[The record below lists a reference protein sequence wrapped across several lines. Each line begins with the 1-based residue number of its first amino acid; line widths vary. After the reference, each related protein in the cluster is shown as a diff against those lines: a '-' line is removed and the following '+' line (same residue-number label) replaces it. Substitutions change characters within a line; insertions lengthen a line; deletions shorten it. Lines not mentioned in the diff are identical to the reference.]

1 MIIILFQNL
10 LPHFI
15 LYSFAMSLRLGYKK
29 SSRSRSKRA
38 GLHFP
43 VGRIHR
49 ILRKGPYASR
59 IGSFAP
65 VYLAAVLEYLTAEVL
80 ELAGIMARDFGRNKI
95 LPRHV
100 LLAVK
105 NDTELDR
112 LLKGVVMEGGGVL
125 PNINPVLTSKDE
137 EEEVVSK

>member
-1 MIIILFQNL
+1 
-10 LPHFI
+10 
-15 LYSFAMSLRLGYKK
+15 MSLRLGYKK

-43 VGRIHR
+43 VGRINR

-65 VYLAAVLEYLTAEVL
+65 VYLAAVMEYLTAEIL
-80 ELAGIMARDFGRNKI
+80 ELAGIMARDYGINKI

-105 NDTELDR
+105 NDTELDK
-112 LLKGVVMEGGGVL
+112 LLKGVMMEGGGVL
-125 PNINPVLTSKDE
+125 PNSNPALTSSKNGEDE
-137 EEEVVSK
+137 EL

>member
-1 MIIILFQNL
+1 
-10 LPHFI
+10 
-15 LYSFAMSLRLGYKK
+15 MSLRLGYKK
-29 SSRSRSKRA
+29 SSRSRSRRA

-43 VGRIHR
+43 VGWIHR

-125 PNINPVLTSKDE
+125 PNINPVLTIKEE

>member
-1 MIIILFQNL
+1 MFQILKLQT
-10 LPHFI
+10 
-15 LYSFAMSLRLGYKK
+15 MVSLRLGDKK
-29 SSRSRSKRA
+29 KPSSKSRSRRA

-49 ILRKGPYASR
+49 LLRKGPYASR

-65 VYLAAVLEYLTAEVL
+65 VYLAAVLEYLVAEIL
-80 ELAGIMARDFGRNKI
+80 ELAGIMARDYGKNKV

-112 LLKGVVMEGGGVL
+112 LFDGVVIEAGGVV
-125 PNINPVLTSKDE
+125 PHINPVLVNSDDHE
-137 EEEVVSK
+137 DGD

>member
-1 MIIILFQNL
+1 
-10 LPHFI
+10 
-15 LYSFAMSLRLGYKK
+15 MSLRLGYKK

-49 ILRKGPYASR
+49 LLRKGPYASR

-65 VYLAAVLEYLTAEVL
+65 VYLAAVMEYLTAEIL
-80 ELAGIMARDFGRNKI
+80 ELAGILAREGGKGRWRI

-100 LLAVK
+100 LLSVK
-105 NDTELDR
+105 NDTELDK
-112 LLKGVVMEGGGVL
+112 LLQGVMMEGGGVL
-125 PNINPVLTSKDE
+125 PHINPALTTQDE
-137 EEEVVSK
+137 EEGN

>member
-1 MIIILFQNL
+1 
-10 LPHFI
+10 
-15 LYSFAMSLRLGYKK
+15 MSLRLGYKK

-125 PNINPVLTSKDE
+125 PNINPVLTIKEE

>member
-1 MIIILFQNL
+1 M
-10 LPHFI
+10 
-15 LYSFAMSLRLGYKK
+15 ATMSLRLGYKK

-65 VYLAAVLEYLTAEVL
+65 VYLAAVLEYLVAEIL
-80 ELAGIMARDFGRNKI
+80 ELAGIVVRDCGRDKI

-105 NDTELDR
+105 NDSELDR
-112 LLKGVVMEGGGVL
+112 LFKGGVIEGGGCCHTL
-125 PNINPVLTSKDE
+125 ILHLEPKKTSSRNNYEKVDILLI
-137 EEEVVSK
+137 STS

>member
-1 MIIILFQNL
+1 
-10 LPHFI
+10 
-15 LYSFAMSLRLGYKK
+15 MSLRLGYKK

-65 VYLAAVLEYLTAEVL
+65 VYLAAVLEYLVAEIL
-80 ELAGIMARDFGRNKI
+80 ELAGIVVRDCGRDKI

-105 NDTELDR
+105 NDSELDK
-112 LLKGVVMEGGGVL
+112 LFKEVVIEGGGVL
-125 PNINPVLTSKDE
+125 PHINPALSTE
-137 EEEVVSK
+137 EDY

>member
-1 MIIILFQNL
+1 MLICLTLVLNFNKN
-10 LPHFI
+10 P
-15 LYSFAMSLRLGYKK
+15 MSLRLGYKK

-49 ILRKGPYASR
+49 LLRKGPYASR

-65 VYLAAVLEYLTAEVL
+65 VFLAAVMEYLTAEIL
-80 ELAGIMARDFGRNKI
+80 ELAGIVAREAGKSRCRI

-100 LLAVK
+100 LLAVR
-105 NDTELDR
+105 NDTELDK
-112 LLKGVVMEGGGVL
+112 LLQGVMIEGGGVL
-125 PNINPVLTSKDE
+125 PHINPALASKEDE
-137 EEEVVSK
+137 DQD